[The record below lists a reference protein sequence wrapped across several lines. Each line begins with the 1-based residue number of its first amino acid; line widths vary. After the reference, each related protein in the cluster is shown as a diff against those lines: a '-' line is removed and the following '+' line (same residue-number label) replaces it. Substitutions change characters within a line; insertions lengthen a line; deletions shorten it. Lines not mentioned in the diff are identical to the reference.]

1 MTMFVASFGESHE
14 FFHRQ
19 ESDDPGQHPHPN
31 HHVLH
36 VVVSVFVVTAVV
48 MFVAVGV
55 VGHMIVLVVMVMMMM
70 MMRFLAVVVREHG
83 VGNEMQESVAEK
95 APRSETQKHFEEARM
110 LLGVL

>member
-1 MTMFVASFGESHE
+1 MTMSVASFGESHE

-19 ESDDPGQHPHPN
+19 ESDDPGQHPHPD

-36 VVVSVFVVTAVV
+36 VVVSVFMVTAVV

-55 VGHMIVLVVMVMMMM
+55 VGRMIVLVMVMMMM

-83 VGNEMQESVAEK
+83 VGMRCKK
-95 APRSETQKHFEEARM
+95 ASPRRPRKRNSEA
-110 LLGVL
+110 L